1 MASLQRKGLSSANK
15 EKMLIWNWDK
25 YTSHYRQR
33 ERERER
39 EKQAAMRD
47 SQIKFPFFLV
57 YV

>member
-33 ERERER
+33 ERERE
-39 EKQAAMRD
+39 KQAAMRD